1 MNPGDVNPDDVVEIL
16 LVEDDPD
23 DVKLTLHTFAKF
35 NISNRVHVV
44 TDGAAALD
52 FLFCTG
58 PYASRSSNNP
68 PKVVLL
74 DIKLPKVNGLEVL
87 RRVRADPR
95 TTGQPIVL
103 LTSSREDSDVAKADL
118 NHANSYVV
126 KPVDFEGFANAI
138 RELGVYW
145 LLLNVTARTRP
156 DSAGA
161 DVADPEGSGSEIPTS

>member
-1 MNPGDVNPDDVVEIL
+1 MNPDDEVEIL

-35 NISNRVHVV
+35 NLSNKLHVV

-52 FLFCTG
+52 FIFCTG
-58 PYASRSSNNP
+58 PYAGRSINNP

-74 DIKLPKVNGLEVL
+74 DIKLPKINGLEVL

-95 TTGQPIVL
+95 TTGLPIVL
-103 LTSSREDSDVAKADL
+103 LTSSQEDSDLVEGYH
-118 NHANSYVV
+118 NHANSYIV
-126 KPVDFEGFANAI
+126 KPVNFDTFANAI
-138 RELGVYW
+138 RELGLYW
-145 LLLNVTARTRP
+145 LVLNATRRTGP

-161 DVADPEGSGSEIPTS
+161 AAVDPGGGGSEAPNS

>member
-1 MNPGDVNPDDVVEIL
+1 MNPDDVVEIL

-35 NISNRVHVV
+35 NITNKLHVV

-52 FLFCTG
+52 FIFCTG
-58 PYASRSSNNP
+58 PHAGRSINNP

-74 DIKLPKVNGLEVL
+74 DIKLPKINGLEVL

-95 TTGQPIVL
+95 TTGLPIVL
-103 LTSSREDSDVAKADL
+103 LTSSQEDSDVADGYQ
-118 NHANSYVV
+118 NHANSYIV
-126 KPVDFEGFANAI
+126 KPVDFENFGYAI
-138 RELGVYW
+138 RELGLYW
-145 LLLNVTARTRP
+145 LVLNATPRTGP

-161 DVADPEGSGSEIPTS
+161 SAIDPGGGGSEAPNS